1 MKLLAAAALLGGA
14 ALLLL
19 LLPAASRADE
29 RKKGPKVTAKVYF
42 DLSIGEEAVGRVVIG
57 LFGKTVPKT
66 VENFVALA
74 TGEPSSAPESPVR
87 SPHLV
92 LRPRACPPAK
102 GFGFKGSK
110 FHRVIKDFMIQGGD
124 FTRGDG
130 TGGKSIY
137 GDRFPDE
144 NFKLKHYG
152 PGWVSMANAGKDT
165 NGSQFFVTTVK
176 TPWLDGKHVVFGK
189 VLEGMDVVRKV
200 ENTKTDGRD
209 KPLKDVTIADC
220 GTIEV
225 EKPFAIAK
233 E

>member
-1 MKLLAAAALLGGA
+1 MQAARRALRPGCERRRMKALVAAAALGA

-19 LLPAASRADE
+19 LPAATRADE
-29 RKKGPKVTAKVYF
+29 RKKGPKVTAKVFF
-42 DLSIGEEAVGRVVIG
+42 DLRLGEEDAGRVVIG

-74 TGEPSSAPESPVR
+74 TGE
-87 SPHLV
+87 
-92 LRPRACPPAK
+92 K

-165 NGSQFFVTTVK
+165 NGSQFFITTVK

-200 ENTKTDGRD
+200 ENTKTDSRD